1 MTLLVA
7 TKLGRYEIRSK
18 LGEGGMGEVRECIS
32 LSEGSYAKIQMKSRL
47 IVVVLFVWFFSAFPG
62 CTIPSQVGEPSETS
76 PGEVRFELAPPNDAA
91 IIVPVKINGKGPY
104 KFVLDTG
111 ATFTCVDAKLIEEL
125 KLPDWKGQFG
135 VAVITPG
142 EGSVRLVSVDSL
154 EVGEAKA
161 TKLQAC
167 SIDLQQMQ
175 RMGLDVKGLVGLN
188 FLKSYRVSIDFE
200 KRTLRLD
207 KR

>member
-1 MTLLVA
+1 MILCLRICV
-7 TKLGRYEIRSK
+7 
-18 LGEGGMGEVRECIS
+18 S
-32 LSEGSYAKIQMKSRL
+32 LYVCLS
-47 IVVVLFVWFFSAFPG
+47 LFG
-62 CTIPSQVGEPSETS
+62 CTLPNQVGQPSETS
-76 PGEVRFELAPPNDAA
+76 PGEVRFEMAPPNDAA

-111 ATFTCVDAKLIEEL
+111 ATFTCIDTKLVEEL

-142 EGSVRLVSVDSL
+142 EGNVRLVNVDSL

-167 SIDLQQMQ
+167 TIDLQQMQ
-175 RMGLDVKGLVGLN
+175 KQGLNVKGLVGLN
-188 FLKSYRVSIDFE
+188 FLKSYRMSIDFE
-200 KRTLRLD
+200 KRVLKLE
-207 KR
+207 KK